1 MGHDDMRAALIY
13 QRVTSDADQQIA
25 DRVSGLVTE
34 YREGRTGGQD
44 EDDDGPAG
52 HPFRS
57 ANGPCVARPDH

>member
-34 YREGRTGGQD
+34 YREGRTG
-44 EDDDGPAG
+44 
-52 HPFRS
+52 
-57 ANGPCVARPDH
+57 